1 MLKKK
6 MTPKEFKKLVIR
18 DQGRCLHCGLE
29 DETLTVQHRSNRGHG
44 GYKAGNDPANYLLLC
59 SAFNGLIESDAK
71 AAGMAR
77 RYGWKLSRYDNPS
90 EKPVYDM
97 VAGAWFI
104 LNSDWTKGHL
114 IE

>member
-6 MTPKEFKKLVIR
+6 MTPKEIKKQLAR
-18 DQGRCLHCGLE
+18 DGHCLHCGLD
-29 DETLTVQHRSNRGHG
+29 DETLTVQHRANRGHG

-59 SAFNGLIESDAK
+59 SFFNGLIESDSK

-77 RYGWKLSRYDNPS
+77 RYGWKISRYDNPS
-90 EKPVYDM
+90 EKPVYDL
-97 VAGAWFI
+97 VSGAWFI
-104 LNSDWTKGHL
+104 LNSDWTKGQL